1 MKLEPSLANRC
12 AIRLTGGDVYIY
24 LFPMYVKLGYA
35 VRKLGAKHLTCPTVC
50 FVGDGATGKIMSF
63 ALALG
68 HSEVSLFHQAV
79 MRLYRDQLMNASG
92 VQHAF
97 FSRIITDKLCSG
109 RCKLEV
115 DALRPSLDR
124 RILKKT
130 SIINQDEVGDEF
142 LKYLYDWSLEDHSL
156 EIAACM
162 DLNCALRI
170 IDAAILRFNE
180 TRVSVASS

>member
-1 MKLEPSLANRC
+1 M
-12 AIRLTGGDVYIY
+12 YI
-24 LFPMYVKLGYA
+24 KLGYA
-35 VRKLGAKHLTCPTVC
+35 VRKPGTKHVTYPTVC

-63 ALALG
+63 ALSLG
-68 HSEVSLFHQAV
+68 HPEVSLFHQAV
-79 MRLYRDQLMNASG
+79 MRLYREQFMNASG
-92 VQHAF
+92 VKPAF
-97 FSRIITDKLCSG
+97 FSKILTNKLCGG

-115 DALRPSLDR
+115 DAPRPSLDW

-156 EIAACM
+156 EIAASM

-170 IDAAILRFNE
+170 IDTAILRFNE